1 MAEAPS
7 SKMDWLSMIMF
18 IVKAYLNVSEEP
30 KAKILLHGKQEAI
43 DLSKVMAEKKRWRT
57 I

>member
-1 MAEAPS
+1 LAEAPS